1 MKRLVVIGFM
11 VMVALN
17 GWSKVHTP
25 DSVMHSDGL
34 YVDNM
39 KIYSDSAIF
48 QGINLKLDIFNTIF
62 YLAKSKA
69 DFQTFEIAINT
80 RLKNRFYPT
89 LELGYAQGELGSN
102 AAIWSG
108 QGGWT
113 TVGLDINGLRKHR
126 ESQNALLVGVR
137 VGTAVQQYDLT
148 NVPID
153 DSYWQTTPSTT
164 FYKQFHNDW
173 WGEVVAG
180 CQVHVYSGLMM
191 GWYLR
196 LKMLFTRK
204 TTTDAPIPYF
214 IPGFGYRDYTQ
225 WGINYYIGWK
235 F

>member
-1 MKRLVVIGFM
+1 
-11 VMVALN
+11 MVALN

-153 DSYWQTTPSTT
+153 DS
-164 FYKQFHNDW
+164 
-173 WGEVVAG
+173 
-180 CQVHVYSGLMM
+180 
-191 GWYLR
+191 
-196 LKMLFTRK
+196 
-204 TTTDAPIPYF
+204 
-214 IPGFGYRDYTQ
+214 
-225 WGINYYIGWK
+225 
-235 F
+235 